1 MVPVTT
7 NQECSYP
14 KNMDVMG
21 VTWPIPIWGW
31 WNPNQKPCEKPKK
44 LGMNNRYLTHWFAAH
59 PKDTEKWWFQ
69 EQVIS
74 FKMMVFELPLLR
86 IYLAYESFWIIINPI
101 KIPYHDKVIP
111 IPIKKQKHQSCNPT
125 KIPRNINPIRI
136 IHVLFPLYHH
146 CHVLA
151 WRHLRPRPPCLRSNS
166 QASVLNERNG
176 GVNNNGSTQPKHRWN
191 MDEIRVK

>member
-1 MVPVTT
+1 MFQTT

-14 KNMDVMG
+14 KNMDFMG

-31 WNPNQKPCEKPKK
+31 LNHWTRIRSHVKNPAIARNEQP
-44 LGMNNRYLTHWFAAH
+44 LTHWFAAT
-59 PKDTEKWWFQ
+59 KDTEKWWFQ

-74 FKMMVFELPLLR
+74 FEMMVFELPLLR

-111 IPIKKQKHQSCNPT
+111 IPIKKNINHV
-125 KIPRNINPIRI
+125 IPLKSHYINPIRI

-176 GVNNNGSTQPKHRWN
+176 GVNNNGSTQPKNGWN
-191 MDEIRVK
+191 MDEIRMT